1 MSLSQQPPQH
11 SLSWLLRTRITIIV
25 ITLLMFDHC
34 QHAWQRLT
42 SPHPPIINSPQDQPV
57 DWEPV
62 LDNEEPDIHQW
73 LEQLDDPIIQIIC
86 ADHLDRC
93 LSHDYQKS

>member
-1 MSLSQQPPQH
+1 MSSSQQPPQH
-11 SLSWLLRTRITIIV
+11 SLSWLLQTRITIIV

-42 SPHPPIINSPQDQPV
+42 SPHPPIINFPQDLPA
-57 DWEPV
+57 DWEQD
-62 LDNEEPDIHQW
+62 LDEEDDILQW
-73 LEQLDDPIIQIIC
+73 LEYLDDPIVHINC